1 LDNARTN
8 QQPMG
13 GDAAFWQTRAEQLQQ
28 ALESRIVIE
37 QAKGV
42 LAERMKCDASAAF
55 DLLRRA
61 ARSSR
66 RKLPELAAEV
76 VASAAAGGSG
86 EAARNGSAHVEAPA
100 SERSRTSRSRGG
112 FPASRQ

>member
-1 LDNARTN
+1 MEGEFSVDSARTN
-8 QQPMG
+8 QQPTDR
-13 GDAAFWQTRAEQLQQ
+13 DAAFWQTRAEQLQQ

-42 LAERMKCDASAAF
+42 LAERMTCDASAAF
-55 DLLRRA
+55 DLLRRT

-86 EAARNGSAHVEAPA
+86 QAARNGSAHGEAP
-100 SERSRTSRSRGG
+100 ERQRTSRS
-112 FPASRQ
+112 

>member
-1 LDNARTN
+1 LDTAHTN
-8 QQPMG
+8 QPIE

-28 ALESRIVIE
+28 ALDSRIVIE

-55 DLLRRA
+55 DVLRRA

-76 VASAAAGGSG
+76 VASAGTGRSG
-86 EAARNGSAHVEAPA
+86 RVEWGRPAPGIPA
-100 SERSRTSRSRGG
+100 PERQRTNRS
-112 FPASRQ
+112 

>member
-1 LDNARTN
+1 MDTARTD
-8 QQPMG
+8 QQPIG

-28 ALESRIVIE
+28 ALDSRIVIE

-55 DLLRRA
+55 DILRRT

-76 VASAAAGGSG
+76 VASAAAGGSVQS
-86 EAARNGSAHVEAPA
+86 ARNGSAHGEALAP
-100 SERSRTSRSRGG
+100 ERQRTSRS
-112 FPASRQ
+112 